1 MLFIVECTTIE
12 CYAIWKTIL
21 RSNNCIRIC
30 AEINLEILEIARLN
44 LHITL
49 DLKRCQESILFRSEV
64 VEPKLYVIT
73 LYIDFYLFA
82 FFYSKI

>member
-49 DLKRCQESILFRSEV
+49 DLKRCHIGILIRVKV
-64 VEPKLYVIT
+64 VEPKLNVST
-73 LYIDFYLFA
+73 LNLDFYLFA
-82 FFYSKI
+82 LL